1 MDMKTLDA
9 EMLAV
14 LEEEQTLADAAV
26 LSEYDEGF
34 IPLPEWRDRERAV
47 REARRVV
54 VAKARHGRLVA
65 RERLVGCKCEI
76 QRDAPLCAHEPGCP
90 ALSLTRISHYRSITA
105 EAEVLLA
112 EPLRRPAES
121 LLEGQT
127 ATR

>member
-1 MDMKTLDA
+1 MKTLDA

-26 LSEYDEGF
+26 LSEYDEGC

-54 VAKARHGRLVA
+54 IAKARHGRLVA
-65 RERLVGCKCEI
+65 RERAV
-76 QRDAPLCAHEPGCP
+76 
-90 ALSLTRISHYRSITA
+90 
-105 EAEVLLA
+105 
-112 EPLRRPAES
+112 RRPAES